1 MTANETAAQ
10 SIPTLQQEPV
20 LRERVYSTL
29 EDLIV
34 RRVLKPGERL
44 LENELAAQLGV
55 SRNPV
60 REALTMLARTG
71 WVDIH
76 PRTGAYVHAPTADEI
91 DDFFDMR
98 TLLESYAAER
108 AATRVTTEQL
118 DILEAIWREGVAA
131 VEAGDVEGIVSA
143 NSSFHDRISE
153 WSGNGMLHSTLSMM
167 KKRVRW
173 YFSSVA
179 DVRGMASWDEHRRI
193 IDALRARD
201 GAHASTLM
209 RAHTIATADMY
220 RSRAATDAAS
230 A

>member
-1 MTANETAAQ
+1 MAASETASQ
-10 SIPTLQQEPV
+10 SIPAIQQGPV

-34 RRVLKPGERL
+34 RRVLQPGERL
-44 LENELAAQLGV
+44 LENELAAALGV

-76 PRTGAYVHAPTADEI
+76 PRTGAYVHAPTPDEI

-108 AATRVTTEQL
+108 AASRVTAEQL
-118 DILEAIWREGVAA
+118 DVLEEIWREGVSA
-131 VEAGDVEGIVSA
+131 VESGDVQGIVSA
-143 NSSFHDRISE
+143 NSAFHDRISE

-179 DVRGMASWDEHRRI
+179 DVRGMASWNEHRRI

-201 GAHASTLM
+201 AAHASTLM
-209 RAHTIATADMY
+209 RAHTMATADMY
-220 RSRAATDAAS
+220 RSRAAAETATA
-230 A
+230 

>member
-1 MTANETAAQ
+1 MAANDQLSQ
-10 SIPTLQQEPV
+10 SIPPLEQGPV
-20 LRERVYSTL
+20 LRDRVYQTL

-34 RRVLKPGERL
+34 RRVLQPGERL
-44 LENELAAQLGV
+44 LENELATQLGV

-60 REALTMLARTG
+60 REAMTMLARAG
-71 WVDIH
+71 WIDIH
-76 PRTGAYVHAPTADEI
+76 PRTGAYVHAPTPDEI
-91 DDFFDMR
+91 DDFFEMR
-98 TLLESYAAER
+98 TLLESFAAER
-108 AATRVTTEQL
+108 AATRIIAEQL
-118 DILEAIWREGVAA
+118 DILEEIWREGVAA
-131 VEAGDVEGIVSA
+131 VEAKNVQGIVSA
-143 NSSFHDRISE
+143 NAAFHDRISE
-153 WSGNGMLHSTLSMM
+153 WSGNAMLRDNLSMM

-201 GAHASTLM
+201 PAHASTLM

-220 RSRAATDAAS
+220 RSRAAAEAAT

>member
-1 MTANETAAQ
+1 M
-10 SIPTLQQEPV
+10 
-20 LRERVYSTL
+20 
-29 EDLIV
+29 
-34 RRVLKPGERL
+34 
-44 LENELAAQLGV
+44 
-55 SRNPV
+55 
-60 REALTMLARTG
+60 
-71 WVDIH
+71 
-76 PRTGAYVHAPTADEI
+76 
-91 DDFFDMR
+91 
-98 TLLESYAAER
+98 
-108 AATRVTTEQL
+108 
-118 DILEAIWREGVAA
+118 AA

-220 RSRAATDAAS
+220 
-230 A
+230 

>member
-1 MTANETAAQ
+1 MTSEPATPL
-10 SIPTLQQEPV
+10 IPTIQHAPV
-20 LRERVYSTL
+20 LRDQVYSTL

-44 LENELAAQLGV
+44 LETELAAQLGV

-76 PRTGAYVHAPTADEI
+76 PRTGAFVHEPTPDEI
-91 DDFFDMR
+91 RDFFDMR

-108 AATRVTTEQL
+108 AATRVTADQL
-118 DILEAIWREGVAA
+118 EILEEIWREGVKA
-131 VEAGDVEGIVSA
+131 VEAGDLETIVSA
-143 NSSFHDRISE
+143 NASFHDRIAE
-153 WSGNGMLHSTLSMM
+153 WSGNAMLHSTLSMM
-167 KKRVRW
+167 KRRVRW

-179 DVRGMASWDEHRRI
+179 DARGMASWDEHRRI

-201 GAHASTLM
+201 AAHAATLM
-209 RAHTIATADMY
+209 RAHTIATAEMY
-220 RSRAATDAAS
+220 LSRSAADN
-230 A
+230 

>member
-1 MTANETAAQ
+1 MAVNNRAPQ
-10 SIPTLQQEPV
+10 SIPTIEQSPV
-20 LRERVYSTL
+20 LRDRVYETL

-34 RRVLKPGERL
+34 RRVLQPGERL
-44 LENELAAQLGV
+44 LEIELATQLGV

-60 REALTMLARTG
+60 REAMTMLARAG
-71 WVDIH
+71 WIDIH
-76 PRTGAYVHAPTADEI
+76 PRSGAYVHAPTSAEI
-91 DDFFDMR
+91 DDFFEMR
-98 TLLESYAAER
+98 TLLESFAAER
-108 AATRVTTEQL
+108 AAGRVTAEQL
-118 DILEAIWREGVAA
+118 DSLEDIWRDGVAA
-131 VEAGDVEGIVSA
+131 VKAGDVQCIVLA
-143 NSSFHDRISE
+143 NAAFHDRISE
-153 WSGNGMLHSTLSMM
+153 WSGNAMLHDSLSMM

-201 GAHASTLM
+201 PAHAATLM

-220 RSRAATDAAS
+220 RSRAAAEAAS

>member
-1 MTANETAAQ
+1 MPNESGAKA
-10 SIPTLQQEPV
+10 IPTIQQEPV
-20 LRERVYSTL
+20 LRDRVYATL

-34 RRVLKPGERL
+34 RRVLAPGERL

-60 REALTMLARTG
+60 REALTMLARAG

-76 PRTGAYVHAPTADEI
+76 PRNGAYVHAPTSDEI

-108 AATRVTTEQL
+108 AATRVTGDQL
-118 DILEAIWREGVAA
+118 DILEEIWREGVAA
-131 VEAGDVEGIVSA
+131 VEAGDIQGVVSA
-143 NSSFHDRISE
+143 NSSFHSRISE
-153 WSGNGMLHSTLSMM
+153 WSGNAMLHSTLSLM

-179 DVRGMASWDEHRRI
+179 DVRGMASWNEHRRI

-201 GAHASTLM
+201 SAHASTLM
-209 RAHTIATADMY
+209 RAHTIATAEMY
-220 RSRAATDAAS
+220 RSRATADAAT